1 MNKVS
6 YYYLLLLLFGS
17 VPHAVNAQM
26 AVNKG
31 SLPNAS
37 TSAISTNTENL
48 AHEEKV
54 NQNQELQNQKLLVLN
69 TLISDQKQQ
78 IHFMQDKIDKLENS
92 SGLNFAVWTGILLTS
107 VAVIL
112 TVLGIVM
119 ALFSFLGYKKM
130 INSAQEAATK
140 ISTEKASE
148 VTEKLAPVVTESVLL
163 KLIDQGNFDAV
174 IFSAVQ
180 KVTYRGIEFSS
191 GDMLEDNKQ
200 ESVD

>member
-6 YYYLLLLLFGS
+6 YFYLLLLITCS
-17 VPHAVNAQM
+17 VPHAVNAQTV
-26 AVNKG
+26 ANEG
-31 SLPNAS
+31 LPLG
-37 TSAISTNTENL
+37 ISTRAVSTYTENKV
-48 AHEEKV
+48 HEENV
-54 NQNQELQNQKLLVLN
+54 NQNEELQYQKLLVLN
-69 TLISDQKQQ
+69 SVINDQKKQ
-78 IHFMQDKIDKLENS
+78 IQSMQDKIDKLENS
-92 SGLNFAVWTGILLTS
+92 SGLNFAVWTGILLAS

-130 INSAQEAATK
+130 INSAQDAATK

-200 ESVD
+200 EGVE

>member
-1 MNKVS
+1 MNE
-6 YYYLLLLLFGS
+6 GS
-17 VPHAVNAQM
+17 QP
-26 AVNKG
+26 
-31 SLPNAS
+31 SAS
-37 TSAISTNTENL
+37 TSAMRTNTEKMH
-48 AHEEKV
+48 HEEKV

-78 IHFMQDKIDKLENS
+78 IHSMQDKIDKLENS

-130 INSAQEAATK
+130 INSAQEAAKK
-140 ISTEKASE
+140 ISTEKAAE
-148 VTEKLAPVVTESVLL
+148 VTERLAPEVTESVLL

-174 IFSAVQ
+174 ISNAVE
-180 KVTYRGIEFSS
+180 KVAYRGIEFSS

-200 ESVD
+200 EGIE